1 MESSLKVLC
10 RNRPINRIDGLVN
23 RPTFKCTFIEDI
35 NRLQINAWKRNT
47 EINDTGVINL
57 SMSKE
62 KKKKK
67 KRKKKQILNSYRKP
81 KQSYMD
87 KWPKCSR

>member
-1 MESSLKVLC
+1 MLDVQRIAKILLDKKKICEHMESSLKVLC

-35 NRLQINAWKRNT
+35 NRLQINAWKKNT
-47 EINDTGVINL
+47 EINDTGVINV

-62 KKKKK
+62 KKKK
-67 KRKKKQILNSYRKP
+67 RRE
-81 KQSYMD
+81 
-87 KWPKCSR
+87 